1 MKNYRETLDVN
12 NKKVYD
18 LFKKY
23 KPESNTFIETGCHLG
38 GGITKAIN
46 AGYNKIYSCVCQLQQ
61 NQINYKETWKVGYP
75 TV

>member
-1 MKNYRETLDVN
+1 MKNYRETLDIN

-46 AGYNKIYSCVCQLQQ
+46 ASKKFGVASPKNASVVKI
-61 NQINYKETWKVGYP
+61 
-75 TV
+75 